1 MERWDTVE
9 ELAEA
14 ARAVAAE
21 KRTSLADVAAAFHER
36 GKEAGAP
43 PTLYGD
49 DKTHLGRAG
58 TPAGVSDGSEGDR
71 RRARGEVMA
80 RLRTARRFS

>member
-1 MERWDTVE
+1 MERWDTME

-21 KRTSLADVAAAFHER
+21 EKTGLADVAAAFHER
-36 GKEAGAP
+36 GKEAGAR

-49 DKTHLGRAG
+49 YKTHLGGPGHLLACQTVLKAIAG
-58 TPAGVSDGSEGDR
+58 GPEGK
-71 RRARGEVMA
+71 
-80 RLRTARRFS
+80 